1 MTQTPVLMECYVKNL
16 ELLIIS
22 CDDFIFLLF
31 MEAQNLIPDKVN
43 VKPSHSLYVI
53 NAVRTKAAKATALT
67 ERNSVLSPFHTHFL

>member
-31 MEAQNLIPDKVN
+31 MEAQNLIPDKMEYGDN
-43 VKPSHSLYVI
+43 LM
-53 NAVRTKAAKATALT
+53 L
-67 ERNSVLSPFHTHFL
+67 LL